1 MHSPPYRAPQ
11 DNTRRPRAWRAWL
24 GALLALLAWPA
35 AAHEIRPAVVDVHLE
50 DNNRVRITIQANLE
64 AVLAGIS
71 TAHRDSKDAPTAR
84 TYDALR
90 TLPPAELAARLRE
103 FWPQYRDGLR
113 LEFDGAAAGLT
124 LEAVDVPP
132 VGDVALARLSR
143 VTASGRV
150 PDGARTLRWE
160 YPEAYGANVLR
171 LHRPG
176 TEAVTAVWLREGE
189 VSAALPLSGE
199 PVAASG
205 LQVFGQYVTLG
216 FTHIL
221 PKGLD
226 HILFVLGLFLL
237 STRLAPL
244 LWQVTAFTLAHTIT
258 LGLSMYGVVSLSPA
272 IVEPLIAASIVY
284 VAVENLVTAR
294 LHAWRV
300 LVVFGFGLL
309 HGLGFAGV
317 LTEIGL
323 PREQFVTGLVAFN
336 LGVELGQLS
345 VIALGALL
353 LGYAWRARPW
363 YRGRVVMPASALI
376 ALTGLY
382 WTVERVLG

>member
-1 MHSPPYRAPQ
+1 MFA
-11 DNTRRPRAWRAWL
+11 
-24 GALLALLAWPA
+24 ALFVLPA

-50 DNNRVRITIQANLE
+50 DNNRVRVTIQANLE

-71 TAHRDSKDAPTAR
+71 TAHRDSKEAPTAR

-90 TLPPAELAARLRE
+90 SLPSAELARRLRE
-103 FWPQYRDGLR
+103 FWPQYRSGLR
-113 LEFDGAAAGLT
+113 LEFDGAAAELN
-124 LEAVDVPP
+124 LEDVEVPP

-143 VTASGRV
+143 ITLGGRL
-150 PDGARTLRWE
+150 PPGTRTLRWA

-171 LHRPG
+171 LHRAG
-176 TEAVTAVWLREGE
+176 SEEVSAVWLREGE
-189 VSAALPLSGE
+189 VSAPQPLAAA
-199 PVAASG
+199 PPASG
-205 LQVFGQYVTLG
+205 LQVFGQYLG
-216 FTHIL
+216 LGYTHIL

-237 STRLAPL
+237 STKLAPL

-363 YRGRVVMPASALI
+363 YRGRVVMPASGLI
-376 ALTGLY
+376 ALVGLY
-382 WTVERVLG
+382 WTVERVVG